1 MQNVTPEYP
10 KGQHKIEMVLVNMMK
25 ERRSWADYNDIAD
38 ALLNVRRKAKTM
50 AEEREM
56 IFANVCQN
64 TCEEPNAKET

>member
-1 MQNVTPEYP
+1 
-10 KGQHKIEMVLVNMMK
+10 MVLVNMMK